1 MDSPQLP
8 LTNVPT
14 DPTKESPL
22 WMMTTEPL
30 LNELVMQ
37 LQQLRQDLLADPT
50 ARRELQFS
58 RVRLAETRA
67 AFSRMIRHGEEKLHQ
82 LCELICDTFLTNYQL
97 QSIVIGEVVETKER
111 FTILQPLSRK
121 DLYTH
126 MDIDLGSRQVEKL
139 LFFDGTGWGPAGL
152 VANMVDYQ
160 PTESNHYHI
169 YKITS
174 RIKAE
179 EEIWNKV
186 VDEIFDLDNIVIRDK
201 QLRHLSRYVKDI
213 FGIKIVVGERDD
225 IVAMQKMLEE
235 ITWSEALLRKLKI
248 ESDVSTEQ
256 LKLIE
261 VKNYLEDERRKRSG
275 WEAIKSVVVW
285 SNKTFEIQIQ
295 SLRNYLR
302 EQERLTKESHTS
314 FKANRERVRDQVADR
329 TPLFGFYQELLRWLF
344 LNPGGPPPSHKRV
357 ILKVVD

>member
-1 MDSPQLP
+1 MDGLELP
-8 LTNVPT
+8 PPNVPA
-14 DPTKESPL
+14 DPTKASPL
-22 WMMTTEPL
+22 WMVTTEPL

-37 LQQLRQDLLADPT
+37 LQQLRQDLLAEPT

-58 RVRLAETRA
+58 RLHLDETRA

-82 LCELICDTFLTNYQL
+82 LCELICDTFLSSYQL
-97 QSIVIGEVVETKER
+97 QSIVIGEVAETKER

-139 LFFDGTGWGPAGL
+139 LFFDGTGWGQASL

-160 PTESNHYHI
+160 PTESNRYNIH
-169 YKITS
+169 KITS

-225 IVAMQKMLEE
+225 IIAMQKMLEE
-235 ITWSEALLRKLKI
+235 IAWSEALLRKLRI
-248 ESDVSTEQ
+248 GADINTER

-329 TPLFGFYQELLRWLF
+329 IPLFGFYQELLRWLF
-344 LNPGGPPPSHKRV
+344 LNRGGPPPSHERV